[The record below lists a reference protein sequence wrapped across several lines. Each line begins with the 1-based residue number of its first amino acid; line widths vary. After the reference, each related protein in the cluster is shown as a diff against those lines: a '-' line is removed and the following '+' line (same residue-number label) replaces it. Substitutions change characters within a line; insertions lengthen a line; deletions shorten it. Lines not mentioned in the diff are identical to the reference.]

1 MAYDRLNFCEE
12 AMTKRLPINSP
23 IFAAVKK
30 PYDSLKKQIRQYNF

>member
-1 MAYDRLNFCEE
+1 MAYEWLKFCEE

-30 PYDSLKKQIRQYNF
+30 LYDSLKK